1 MDQMIKVVVADD
13 HPIVRRGLR
22 KIIDEAPDIS
32 LLGEASDG
40 LEAIEKVKEHPVDV
54 LILDISMPKC
64 SGIEVIKRLG
74 ADGCRTS
81 ILVLSVHSM
90 KQYAVRVLRLGAV
103 GYLTKES
110 AEEELLEAV
119 RTVASG
125 KRYIS
130 AALAA
135 ELADFV
141 GTESWDSPLSRLSDR
156 EFTVLQYLVSG
167 VSLKEIAFELNISI
181 QTVSTYRSRLMSKL
195 NIKTTAELI
204 RFALQHGVE

>member
-1 MDQMIKVVVADD
+1 MGQMIKVIVADD
-13 HPIVRRGLR
+13 HPIMRRGLS
-22 KIIDEAPDIS
+22 KIISEAPDIT
-32 LLGEASDG
+32 LMGEASDG
-40 LEAIEKVKEHPVDV
+40 LEAIAKVKEQPVDV
-54 LILDISMPKC
+54 LVLDISMPKC

-74 ADGCRTS
+74 ADGCGTS

-103 GYLTKES
+103 GYLTKET

-130 AALAA
+130 TTLAA

-141 GTESWDSPLSRLSDR
+141 GNESWDSPLSRLSDR
-156 EFTVLQYLVSG
+156 EFTVLRYLVSG
-167 VSLKEIAFELNISI
+167 MSLKEIAFELNISI